1 MYTHDQI
8 IMLYSVYIHTILV
21 SDSSVKLEEEK
32 KRKGLKGQKNLL
44 LENRRK
50 WINIQID
57 S

>member
-57 S
+57 N